1 MLLALREGFVAGMIA
16 RAQLSLVVLAL
27 CAPGIRAQASS
38 ASLPHTLT
46 DLDTK
51 RMAEAERGEAVTI
64 TLDAP
69 DKTEIAML
77 GVVRIPVPRAF
88 YLDRVHDLS
97 GFLVTGMRSAAGRF
111 SDPARSDDVAALALE
126 QSDAKALEKC
136 KPFSCDVKL
145 PADMM
150 ERLRSELAESRD
162 PAPKADSLMREWVIA
177 YVNAYRA
184 DSSEELV
191 VYDDTKRSVRS
202 SEAFRVLR
210 SEPMPAGIDSQPF
223 AQMLA
228 LPRSA
233 RPADVASRISWEID
247 RLSGLKPTLE
257 VVERSIYSPSAS
269 PAESYMTTKLLYASH
284 YFESQIDFITIADAQ
299 APTGGPDIYLVIVR
313 RQKFDDLPSGG
324 LFSIRGKAV
333 KKLREGLR
341 ATLANTRVEMV
352 KAYAQSASA
361 AGRAP

>member
-1 MLLALREGFVAGMIA
+1 MIA
-16 RAQLSLVVLAL
+16 RTQLSFVVLAL

-38 ASLPHTLT
+38 APLPHTLT
-46 DLDTK
+46 ALDAK
-51 RMAEAERGEAVTI
+51 RVAEAERGEAVTI

-77 GVVRIPVPRAF
+77 GFVRIPVPRAF

-97 GFLVTGMRSAAGRF
+97 GFLVSGMRSAAGKF
-111 SDPARSDDVAALALE
+111 GEPARSDDVAALTLE
-126 QSDAKALEKC
+126 KSDAKALEKC

-150 ERLRSELAESRD
+150 EKLRSELAKARD
-162 PAPKADSLMREWVIA
+162 PAPKTDSLMREWVVA

-210 SEPMPAGIDSQPF
+210 SEPMPAGIDSEPF

-228 LPRSA
+228 LPRGA

-257 VVERSIYSPSAS
+257 VVERSIYSPLAS
-269 PAESYMTTKLLYASH
+269 PTESFMTTKLLYASH
-284 YFESQIDFITIADAQ
+284 YFESQIDYLTVADAQ
-299 APTGGPDIYLVIVR
+299 APTGRPDIYLVIVR

-324 LFSIRGKAV
+324 LFNIRGKAV
-333 KKLREGLR
+333 KRLREGLR
-341 ATLANTRVEMV
+341 ATLANTRAEMV
-352 KAYAQSASA
+352 KAYAESASA
-361 AGRAP
+361 AGHAP